1 MSVKKQETITHRIL
15 QKSTGKKI
23 GCARIF
29 PQYEDME
36 VKDMKLI
43 HCDKISNNNEVIKI
57 LNEDLNLSSSEDE
70 EVDYED
76 MIIES
81 IKDLTSSSEDEE
93 SENSSDEDEGININ
107 DSKTNNNSYE
117 ILSEVG
123 ETSRSESSTATMS
136 SATNQTTSSLKSFY
150 QTLEADP
157 KRVRCKLC
165 AKLGIEKIIVS
176 KHISRHIKNVHKIKT
191 NHFSALPRAAATLKP
206 ATINNS
212 NETYERGGTSKP
224 ASSSAET
231 LASSFV
237 TLKSLFQTIEDE
249 PTRVRCKLCA
259 EVGIENITSRSNFS
273 RHVKTIHKIN
283 NNSCGISSGLG
294 LDDKSKSDSSALSKA
309 ATLKSP
315 MQINNADE
323 SYERGETSKP
333 ASSANAS
340 ASSSSQ
346 RVTLK
351 SFFQTLEDD
360 PKNVRCKLCAIVGIE
375 KVTTRKNFSEHVKS
389 IHEVKEKEKCVH
401 CGKMYKKSSMYHHI
415 KNIHGDGKRKVSCEY
430 CGKPITKMNLSK
442 HIKRCSQKNKELNE

>member
-70 EVDYED
+70 DEEAEVDYED

-93 SENSSDEDEGININ
+93 SENSSDEDEGIHIN
-107 DSKTNNNSYE
+107 GSKTNNNSYE

-150 QTLEADP
+150 QTLEDDP

-309 ATLKSP
+309 ATLKSS
-315 MQINNADE
+315 MQINNSDE
-323 SYERGETSKP
+323 SYERGETSRP

-340 ASSSSQ
+340 AASSSQ
-346 RVTLK
+346 
-351 SFFQTLEDD
+351 
-360 PKNVRCKLCAIVGIE
+360 
-375 KVTTRKNFSEHVKS
+375 
-389 IHEVKEKEKCVH
+389 
-401 CGKMYKKSSMYHHI
+401 
-415 KNIHGDGKRKVSCEY
+415 
-430 CGKPITKMNLSK
+430 
-442 HIKRCSQKNKELNE
+442 

>member
-1 MSVKKQETITHRIL
+1 MSAKKQETITHQIL

-23 GCARIF
+23 GWARIF
-29 PQYEDME
+29 PQYKDME
-36 VKDMKLI
+36 VKDMKFI
-43 HCDKISNNNEVIKI
+43 HCDKEVITI
-57 LNEDLNLSSSEDE
+57 LLNEDLNLSSSEDE

-150 QTLEADP
+150 QTLEDDP

-191 NHFSALPRAAATLKP
+191 NNFSALPRAAATLKP

-283 NNSCGISSGLG
+283 NNACGISSP
-294 LDDKSKSDSSALSKA
+294 
-309 ATLKSP
+309 SP
-315 MQINNADE
+315 MQTNNSDE
-323 SYERGETSKP
+323 SCERGETSKP

-360 PKNVRCKLCAIVGIE
+360 PKNVRCKLCAMVGIE

-389 IHEVKEKEKCVH
+389 IHEAREKEKCVH
-401 CGKMYKKSSMYHHI
+401 CGKMYKKSTMYHHI

-430 CGKPITKMNLSK
+430 CGKPTSKMNLSK

>member
-1 MSVKKQETITHRIL
+1 MSAKKQETITHQIL

-23 GCARIF
+23 GWARIF
-29 PQYEDME
+29 PQYKDME
-36 VKDMKLI
+36 VKDMKFI
-43 HCDKISNNNEVIKI
+43 HCDKEVITI
-57 LNEDLNLSSSEDE
+57 LLNEDLNLSSSEDE

-123 ETSRSESSTATMS
+123 ETSQSESSMATMS

-150 QTLEADP
+150 QTLEDDP

-206 ATINNS
+206 AMSINNS

-224 ASSSAET
+224 ASSSVET

-315 MQINNADE
+315 MQINNSDE

-333 ASSANAS
+333 ASSANAL

-360 PKNVRCKLCAIVGIE
+360 PKRVRCKLCAMVGIE

-389 IHEVKEKEKCVH
+389 IHEAREKEKCVH
-401 CGKMYKKSSMYHHI
+401 CGKMYKKSTIQHHM
-415 KNIHGDGKRKVSCEY
+415 KNVHGDGNRRKESCEH
-430 CGKPITKMNLSK
+430 CGKPISKTNLSRHRK
-442 HIKRCSQKNKELNE
+442 SCMQKNKELNE